1 MLELGMFTV
10 YQTFD
15 WISINFQTNVWILLF
30 AQFGGGILSNISRV
44 IDLSKNQGI
53 SLSSLCKRIGK
64 TRTYLSE
71 IQTRGRTIPLEY
83 IPTLAEALHTTPE
96 YLMGETDD
104 PEIKKVPTL
113 SGEHSKEAQEFAAE
127 FSDFTPDE
135 WAELRRYADFLKSQ
149 RSDEGQK

>member
-1 MLELGMFTV
+1 M
-10 YQTFD
+10 
-15 WISINFQTNVWILLF
+15 
-30 AQFGGGILSNISRV
+30 SNISRV

-104 PEIKKVPTL
+104 PSIKKEPAPAGRL
-113 SGEHSKEAQEFAAE
+113 DGKRAE
-127 FSDFTPDE
+127 IMEILGALPDE
-135 WAELRRYADFLKSQ
+135 QLDFVLERCRTLAELNRRQ
-149 RSDEGQK
+149 EQ

>member
-1 MLELGMFTV
+1 MFNLDR
-10 YQTFD
+10 FK
-15 WISINFQTNVWILLF
+15 
-30 AQFGGGILSNISRV
+30 A
-44 IDLSKNQGI
+44 
-53 SLSSLCKRIGK
+53 LCK
-64 TRTYLSE
+64 E
-71 IQTRGRTIPLEY
+71 RGVTQSALFKMVGRPYNYSSDLRKIKKVPADY
-83 IPTLAEALHTTPE
+83 IETWAAALHTTPA

-104 PEIKKVPTL
+104 PEIKKAPTL

>member
-1 MLELGMFTV
+1 MFTV

-15 WISINFQTNVWILLF
+15 WISINFKTKERKQLN
-30 AQFGGGILSNISRV
+30 AQYGGDILSNITRD
-44 IDLSKNQGI
+44 IDISKNQGNT
-53 SLSSLCKRIGK
+53 LSSLCKRIGK

-71 IQTRGRTIPLEY
+71 IQSRGRTIPLEY

-104 PEIKKVPTL
+104 PGTKKVPTL

>member
-1 MLELGMFTV
+1 MHKT
-10 YQTFD
+10 
-15 WISINFQTNVWILLF
+15 
-30 AQFGGGILSNISRV
+30 FGGDFIFRLDRFKALCSEKGIKQSALFRSVGKDEFYASNLRRM
-44 IDLSKNQGI
+44 KNVPAEYVEKWAE
-53 SLSSLCKRIGK
+53 SL
-64 TRTYLSE
+64 
-71 IQTRGRTIPLEY
+71 QTTS
-83 IPTLAEALHTTPE
+83 A

-104 PEIKKVPTL
+104 PEIKKAPTL